1 MANLNSILKSGDI
14 TLPTRICIIRAM
26 IFPVVRYGCES
37 WTIKR
42 LGTKEL
48 MPLNCGIREDAWE
61 SLGLQG
67 DQTSQSER
75 KPTLNIHWKDWHWS
89 WSSNTLVTWCE
100 ELTHWKDSDA
110 GKDWRQKQKRVAEDE
125 MAGWRHWLD
134 GYELEWTLGVDNGQ
148 GGLACY
154 NSRGH
159 KESDMTEQLNWTT
172 SMWDEC
178 NSAVVWAFF
187 RIAFLW
193 DGNENWPF
201 PVLWLLLSFPNL
213 PAHWVQHFHS
223 IIFQHLK

>member
-1 MANLNSILKSGDI
+1 MTNLDSILKSGDI

-100 ELTHWKDSDA
+100 ELTHWKGPDS
-110 GKDWRQKQKRVAEDE
+110 GKDWRQEDRSGTE
-125 MAGWRHWLD
+125 DKTAGWHHWCNGHELGQTPGD
-134 GYELEWTLGVDNGQ
+134 GKGQEAWCTAVHGVVNIQTQLGEWTTKFLPILSWYKYQSLGITNA
-148 GGLACY
+148 LY
-154 NSRGH
+154 
-159 KESDMTEQLNWTT
+159 
-172 SMWDEC
+172 
-178 NSAVVWAFF
+178 
-187 RIAFLW
+187 
-193 DGNENWPF
+193 
-201 PVLWLLLSFPNL
+201 
-213 PAHWVQHFHS
+213 
-223 IIFQHLK
+223 

>member
-1 MANLNSILKSGDI
+1 MPNLDSILKSRGI
-14 TLPTRICIIRAM
+14 TLLIKVHIVKAM

-125 MAGWRHWLD
+125 MVDGVTKSMDVSLNKLWETVKDRKGWCAVVHGVTKSRTWL
-134 GYELEWTLGVDNGQ
+134 
-148 GGLACY
+148 
-154 NSRGH
+154 
-159 KESDMTEQLNWTT
+159 SDWTT
-172 SMWDEC
+172 RE
-178 NSAVVWAFF
+178 
-187 RIAFLW
+187 
-193 DGNENWPF
+193 
-201 PVLWLLLSFPNL
+201 
-213 PAHWVQHFHS
+213 AHCLDKVGTQIRWRRCLESWV
-223 IIFQHLK
+223 